1 MTIESLIAPPKE
13 LVTEDNF
20 YYALM
25 CIKATDELGIDTE
38 TTGIDYIKD
47 GRHYLTGVCISTGNE
62 DFYFPFRHSEGN
74 LPIQFFYELLEV
86 LKHKTLDWHHMKF
99 DYHSFRTM
107 GIDPIE
113 SFQGPQFCTMMLAH
127 LVNEELFS
135 KELDVL
141 AKMFLKDS
149 KTNEQSVHNFGQTHG
164 YDKIPP
170 WMMAPYGGKDANLTR
185 RLKQYFW
192 PQIVEQEL
200 DEVYL
205 TETAPF
211 TKLLYKLE
219 QRGVGVNRD
228 LCEEYAKRGRLRM
241 ATIERTVGFSPSS
254 PKQLGNYLLNE
265 LKLPVFAHTKSCE
278 KCTKYKQ
285 PVWNHTG
292 PPSFNKKAM
301 EEYDEILQAGTNPN
315 NTARLVGEYRGWQKA
330 VTSLYEPLL
339 EKTGPDGFIR
349 TNFKQ
354 HGTVTRRLSA
364 SDPNLQQV
372 PRGSDKPWNGRA
384 KSAFHSGREGF
395 VLIGWDYSQLEL
407 RLGASY
413 GRESVLLT
421 EFKREGADPFSVLA
435 PLIFGI
441 LTPET
446 RHETKTF
453 VYANLYG
460 AGVAKIA
467 AQLGRSIEEVEELYE
482 NYKNSIP
489 GIMACS
495 RKVNNAMST
504 RGYIKYWDGARR
516 HMRNKGDS
524 YKAWNSLLQGGGA
537 QLVKRAMLR
546 CEEFED
552 ENCYMVL
559 QVHDEITFCI
569 REGMVEHYEPLII
582 KAMTDWN
589 LGVHMAV
596 EGKEWK

>member
-1 MTIESLIAPPKE
+1 MTVDTATLPDE

-38 TTGIDYIKD
+38 TTGIEHIKD
-47 GRHYLTGVCISTGNE
+47 GRDYLIGVCISTGNE
-62 DFYFPFRHSEGN
+62 DFYFPFRHTEGN
-74 LPIQFFYELLEV
+74 LPIQYFYELLEA
-86 LKHKTLDWHHMKF
+86 LKHKKLDWHNQKF
-99 DYHSFRTM
+99 DYHSFKTM
-107 GIDPIE
+107 GIDPLTAFLGE
-113 SFQGPQFCTMMLAH
+113 QFDTLMLAH
-127 LVNEELFS
+127 AIDEELFS

-141 AKMFLKDS
+141 AKMFLKDD
-149 KTNEQSVHNFGQTHG
+149 KKGGELVHKMGQVHG
-164 YDKIPP
+164 YANVPP
-170 WMMAPYGGKDANLTR
+170 AIMAVYGAHDANLTR
-185 RLKQYFW
+185 RLKAYFW
-192 PQIVEQEL
+192 PKMVEQEL
-200 DEVYL
+200 VDVYF

-219 QRGVGVNRD
+219 QRGVGVNKD
-228 LCEEYAKRGRLRM
+228 LCREYAERGRNRM
-241 ATIERTVGFSPSS
+241 ATIERAVGFSPSS

-265 LKLPVFAHTKSCE
+265 LGLPVFAHTKSCE

-285 PVWNHTG
+285 PVHNHTG

-301 EEYDEILQAGTNPN
+301 EEYDDILQETNNPR
-315 NTARLVGEYRGWQKA
+315 ARLVGEYRGWQKA

-339 EKTGPDGFIR
+339 EKTGPDGKIR

-364 SDPNLQQV
+364 SDPNLQQI

-384 KSAFHSGREGF
+384 KSAFHSGRAGF

-413 GRESVLLT
+413 GRESILLT
-421 EFKREGADPFSVLA
+421 EFEREGADPFSVLA
-435 PLIFGI
+435 PLIFGV

-467 AQLGRSIEEVEELYE
+467 AQLGRPIEEVEELYE
-482 NYKNSIP
+482 NYKASIP
-489 GIMACS
+489 GIMACAK
-495 RKVNNAMST
+495 KVNNAMRI

-516 HMRNKGDS
+516 HMRNKNDS

-537 QLVKRAMLR
+537 QFVKRAMLR

-559 QVHDEITFCI
+559 QVHDEITFVI
-569 REGMVEHYEPLII
+569 REGMVEHYEPLIV
-582 KAMTDWN
+582 KAMTDWD